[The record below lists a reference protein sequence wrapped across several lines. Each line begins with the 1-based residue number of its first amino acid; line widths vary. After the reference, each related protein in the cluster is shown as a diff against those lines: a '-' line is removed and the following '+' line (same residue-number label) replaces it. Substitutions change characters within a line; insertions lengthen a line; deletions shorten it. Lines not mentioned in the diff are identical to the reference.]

1 MKKYIINENKLRKE
15 IRQFIREKESVQ
27 ESNENKLR
35 KEIRQ
40 FIHEQESAQES
51 NEVKQRC
58 LTTNTV
64 NLDEIVGLNDGFKNY
79 TSKLYKRSGGIRGMV
94 DALDI
99 MKTLRLHPDVKD
111 SGEHLSYD
119 LMNHL
124 NTFRGKNYL
133 DETTGDCHSA
143 MDKVLEL
150 YKENEHGEEL
160 VKDIEKVLSHPDP
173 SSRAKEYLK
182 RCLTLVKEK

>member
-1 MKKYIINENKLRKE
+1 MKKYIIDENKLRKA
-15 IRQFIREKESVQ
+15 IRQHI
-27 ESNENKLR
+27 L
-35 KEIRQ
+35 
-40 FIHEQESAQES
+40 EQETSQEPK
-51 NEVKQRC
+51 EEKQRC
-58 LTTNTV
+58 LSTNTV
-64 NLDEIVGLNDGFKNY
+64 SLDEIVGLNDGFKNY

-99 MKTLRLHPDVKD
+99 LRTIRLHPDVTD

-124 NTFRGKNYL
+124 NTFRGKKYL

-143 MDKVLEL
+143 MDKVIEL

-160 VKDIEKVLSHPDP
+160 VRDIEKVLSHPDP

-182 RCLTLVKEK
+182 RCLQLVKEK

>member
-1 MKKYIINENKLRKE
+1 MKKYIINENKLRSE
-15 IRQFIREKESVQ
+15 IRRFLREEDSSQ
-27 ESNENKLR
+27 ENTE
-35 KEIRQ
+35 
-40 FIHEQESAQES
+40 EQ
-51 NEVKQRC
+51 KRC

-79 TSKLYKRSGGIRGMV
+79 TSKLYKRNGGIRGMV

-99 MKTLRLHPDVKD
+99 LKTLRLHPDVKD
-111 SGEHLSYD
+111 SGEHLTYD

-124 NTFRGKNYL
+124 NTFRGKNYM
-133 DETTGDCHSA
+133 DETTGNCNSA
-143 MDKVLEL
+143 MDKVIEL

-160 VKDIEKVLSHPDP
+160 VKDIEKVLAHPDP

-182 RCLTLVKEK
+182 RCLALVKEK

>member
-1 MKKYIINENKLRKE
+1 MKKYIIDENKLRKS
-15 IRQFIREKESVQ
+15 IRQHILESDSTQ
-27 ESNENKLR
+27 EPNEG
-35 KEIRQ
+35 
-40 FIHEQESAQES
+40 
-51 NEVKQRC
+51 KQRC

-64 NLDEIVGLNDGFKNY
+64 SLDEIVGLNDGFKNY

-99 MKTLRLHPDVKD
+99 LRTIRLHPDVTD
-111 SGEHLSYD
+111 AGEHLSYD

-133 DETTGDCHSA
+133 DETTGNCHSA

-150 YKENEHGEEL
+150 YKENEHCEEL

-182 RCLTLVKEK
+182 RCLQLVKEK

>member
-1 MKKYIINENKLRKE
+1 MKKYIIDENKLRKA
-15 IRQFIREKESVQ
+15 IRQHI
-27 ESNENKLR
+27 L
-35 KEIRQ
+35 
-40 FIHEQESAQES
+40 EQESKQEPT
-51 NEVKQRC
+51 EQQQRC

-64 NLDEIVGLNDGFKNY
+64 SLDEIVGLNDGFKNY

-99 MKTLRLHPDVKD
+99 LRTIRLHPDVTD

-143 MDKVLEL
+143 MDKVIEL
-150 YKENEHGEEL
+150 YKENQHGEEL
-160 VKDIEKVLSHPDP
+160 VKDIEKVLAHPDP

-182 RCLTLVKEK
+182 RCLVLAKEK

>member
-1 MKKYIINENKLRKE
+1 MKKYIIDENKLRRA
-15 IRQFIREKESVQ
+15 IRQHI
-27 ESNENKLR
+27 L
-35 KEIRQ
+35 
-40 FIHEQESAQES
+40 EQETSQEPK
-51 NEVKQRC
+51 EEKQRC

-64 NLDEIVGLNDGFKNY
+64 SLDEIVGLNDGFKNY

-99 MKTLRLHPDVKD
+99 LRTIRLHPDVTD

-133 DETTGDCHSA
+133 DETTSNCHKA
-143 MDKVLEL
+143 MDKVIEL

-182 RCLTLVKEK
+182 RCLQLVKEK

>member
-1 MKKYIINENKLRKE
+1 MKKYIIDENKLRKA
-15 IRQFIREKESVQ
+15 IRQHILEEESIQEPKEGQ
-27 ESNENKLR
+27 
-35 KEIRQ
+35 
-40 FIHEQESAQES
+40 
-51 NEVKQRC
+51 QRC

-64 NLDEIVGLNDGFKNY
+64 SLDEIVGLNDGFKNY

-99 MKTLRLHPDVKD
+99 LRTIRLHPDVTD

-133 DETTGDCHSA
+133 DETTGDCHKA
-143 MDKVLEL
+143 MDKVIEL

-182 RCLTLVKEK
+182 RCLQLVKEK

>member
-1 MKKYIINENKLRKE
+1 MKKYIIDENKLRKA
-15 IRQFIREKESVQ
+15 IRQHILESDSTQ
-27 ESNENKLR
+27 EPNEG
-35 KEIRQ
+35 
-40 FIHEQESAQES
+40 
-51 NEVKQRC
+51 KQRC

-64 NLDEIVGLNDGFKNY
+64 SLDEIVGLNDGFKNY
-79 TSKLYKRSGGIRGMV
+79 TTKLYKRSGGIRGMV

-99 MKTLRLHPDVKD
+99 LRTIRLHPDVTD
-111 SGEHLSYD
+111 AGEHLSYD

-133 DETTGDCHSA
+133 DETTGNCHSA

-182 RCLTLVKEK
+182 RCLQLVKEK

>member
-1 MKKYIINENKLRKE
+1 MKKYIIDENKLRKA
-15 IRQFIREKESVQ
+15 IRQHILESDSTQ
-27 ESNENKLR
+27 EPTEG
-35 KEIRQ
+35 
-40 FIHEQESAQES
+40 
-51 NEVKQRC
+51 KQRC

-64 NLDEIVGLNDGFKNY
+64 SLDEIVGLNDGFKNY

-99 MKTLRLHPDVKD
+99 LRTIRLHPDVTD
-111 SGEHLSYD
+111 SGEHLAYD

-124 NTFRGKNYL
+124 NTFRGKHYM
-133 DETTGDCHSA
+133 DETNGDCHKA
-143 MDKVLEL
+143 MDKIIEL

-160 VKDIEKVLSHPDP
+160 VKDIEKVLAHQDP

-182 RCLTLVKEK
+182 RCLVLIKEK

>member
-1 MKKYIINENKLRKE
+1 MKKYIIDENKLRKA
-15 IRQFIREKESVQ
+15 IRQHI
-27 ESNENKLR
+27 L
-35 KEIRQ
+35 
-40 FIHEQESAQES
+40 EQESKQEPT
-51 NEVKQRC
+51 EQQQRC

-64 NLDEIVGLNDGFKNY
+64 SLDEIVGLNDGFKNY

-99 MKTLRLHPDVKD
+99 LRTIRLHPDVTD
-111 SGEHLSYD
+111 AGEHLSYD

-124 NTFRGKNYL
+124 DTFRGKNYL

-143 MDKVLEL
+143 MDKVIEL

-160 VKDIEKVLSHPDP
+160 VKDIEKVLAHPDP

-182 RCLTLVKEK
+182 RCLVLSKEK

>member
-1 MKKYIINENKLRKE
+1 MKKYIIDENKLRKA
-15 IRQFIREKESVQ
+15 IRQHILESDSTQ
-27 ESNENKLR
+27 EPNEG
-35 KEIRQ
+35 
-40 FIHEQESAQES
+40 
-51 NEVKQRC
+51 KQRC

-64 NLDEIVGLNDGFKNY
+64 SLDEIVGLNDGFKNY

-99 MKTLRLHPDVKD
+99 LRTIRLHPDVTD
-111 SGEHLSYD
+111 AGEHLSYD

-133 DETTGDCHSA
+133 DETTGNCHSA

-182 RCLTLVKEK
+182 RCLQLVKEK

>member
-1 MKKYIINENKLRKE
+1 MKKYIINEEKLRKE
-15 IRQFIREKESVQ
+15 IRQFIKE
-27 ESNENKLR
+27 
-35 KEIRQ
+35 
-40 FIHEQESAQES
+40 HESAQEPK
-51 NEVKQRC
+51 EAQQRC

-79 TSKLYKRSGGIRGMV
+79 TSKLYKRSGGISGMV

-99 MKTLRLHPDVKD
+99 LRTLRLHPDVSD

-133 DETTGDCHSA
+133 DETTGNCHSA
-143 MDKVLEL
+143 MDKVIEL
-150 YKENEHGEEL
+150 YKENQHGEEL
-160 VKDIEKVLSHPDP
+160 VKDIEKVLAHPDP

-182 RCLTLVKEK
+182 RCLQLVKEK

>member
-1 MKKYIINENKLRKE
+1 MKKYIIDENKLRKS
-15 IRQFIREKESVQ
+15 IRQHILESDSTQ
-27 ESNENKLR
+27 EPNEG
-35 KEIRQ
+35 
-40 FIHEQESAQES
+40 
-51 NEVKQRC
+51 KQRC

-64 NLDEIVGLNDGFKNY
+64 SLDEIVGLNDGFKNY

-99 MKTLRLHPDVKD
+99 LRTIRLHPDVTD
-111 SGEHLSYD
+111 AGEHLSYD

-133 DETTGDCHSA
+133 DETTGNCHSA

-182 RCLTLVKEK
+182 RCLQLVKEK

>member
-1 MKKYIINENKLRKE
+1 MKKYIIDENKLRKA
-15 IRQFIREKESVQ
+15 IRQHI
-27 ESNENKLR
+27 L
-35 KEIRQ
+35 
-40 FIHEQESAQES
+40 EQESAQEP
-51 NEVKQRC
+51 NEQKQRC

-99 MKTLRLHPDVKD
+99 LRTLRLHPDVTD
-111 SGEHLSYD
+111 AGEHLSYD

-124 NTFRGKNYL
+124 DTFRGKNYL
-133 DETTGDCHSA
+133 DETTGECHKA
-143 MDKVLEL
+143 MDKVIEL

-182 RCLTLVKEK
+182 RCLVLAKEK

>member
-1 MKKYIINENKLRKE
+1 MKKYIIDENKLRKA
-15 IRQFIREKESVQ
+15 IRQHILESDSTQ
-27 ESNENKLR
+27 EPTEG
-35 KEIRQ
+35 
-40 FIHEQESAQES
+40 
-51 NEVKQRC
+51 KQRC

-64 NLDEIVGLNDGFKNY
+64 SLDEIVGLNDGFKNY

-99 MKTLRLHPDVKD
+99 LRTIRLHPDVTD

-133 DETTGDCHSA
+133 DETTGDCHRA
-143 MDKVLEL
+143 MDKVIEL

-182 RCLTLVKEK
+182 RCLQLVKEK

>member
-1 MKKYIINENKLRKE
+1 MKKYIIDENKLRKA
-15 IRQFIREKESVQ
+15 IRHYI
-27 ESNENKLR
+27 L
-35 KEIRQ
+35 
-40 FIHEQESAQES
+40 EQESQQEP
-51 NEVKQRC
+51 KQQQQRC

-64 NLDEIVGLNDGFKNY
+64 SLDEIVGLNDGFKNY

-99 MKTLRLHPDVKD
+99 LRTLRLHPDVQD

-143 MDKVLEL
+143 MDKVIEL

-160 VKDIEKVLSHPDP
+160 VKDIEKVLAHPDP

>member
-1 MKKYIINENKLRKE
+1 MKKYIIDENKLRKA
-15 IRQFIREKESVQ
+15 IRHYI
-27 ESNENKLR
+27 L
-35 KEIRQ
+35 
-40 FIHEQESAQES
+40 EQESQQEPK
-51 NEVKQRC
+51 EQQQRC

-64 NLDEIVGLNDGFKNY
+64 SLDEIVGMNDGFKNY

-99 MKTLRLHPDVKD
+99 LRTLRLHPDVQD

-133 DETTGDCHSA
+133 DETTGNCHSA
-143 MDKVLEL
+143 MDKVIEL

-160 VKDIEKVLSHPDP
+160 VKDIEKVLAHPDP

-182 RCLTLVKEK
+182 RCLTLIKEK

>member
-1 MKKYIINENKLRKE
+1 MKKYIINENKLRTA
-15 IRQFIREKESVQ
+15 IRQYLLEEDSTQEPKE
-27 ESNENKLR
+27 
-35 KEIRQ
+35 
-40 FIHEQESAQES
+40 AQ
-51 NEVKQRC
+51 QRC

-64 NLDEIVGLNDGFKNY
+64 SLDEIVGLNDGFKNY

-99 MKTLRLHPDVKD
+99 LRTIRLHPDVTD

-124 NTFRGKNYL
+124 NTFRGKNYM
-133 DETTGDCHSA
+133 DETTGNCHSA
-143 MDKVLEL
+143 MDKVIEL

-173 SSRAKEYLK
+173 SSSAKEYLK
-182 RCLTLVKEK
+182 RCLALIKEK

>member
-1 MKKYIINENKLRKE
+1 MKKYIIDENKLRKA
-15 IRQFIREKESVQ
+15 IRQHILESDSTQ
-27 ESNENKLR
+27 EPNEG
-35 KEIRQ
+35 
-40 FIHEQESAQES
+40 
-51 NEVKQRC
+51 KQRC

-64 NLDEIVGLNDGFKNY
+64 SLDEIVGLNDGFKNY

-99 MKTLRLHPDVKD
+99 LRTIRLHPDVTD
-111 SGEHLSYD
+111 AGEHLSYD

-143 MDKVLEL
+143 MDKVIEL

-160 VKDIEKVLSHPDP
+160 VRDIEKVLSHPDP

-182 RCLTLVKEK
+182 RCLQLVKEK

>member
-1 MKKYIINENKLRKE
+1 MKKYIINENKLRSE
-15 IRQFIREKESVQ
+15 IRRFLREEDLSQ
-27 ESNENKLR
+27 ENTE
-35 KEIRQ
+35 
-40 FIHEQESAQES
+40 EQ
-51 NEVKQRC
+51 KRC

-79 TSKLYKRSGGIRGMV
+79 TSKLYKRNGGIRGMV

-99 MKTLRLHPDVKD
+99 LKTLRLHPDVKD
-111 SGEHLSYD
+111 SGEHLTYD

-124 NTFRGKNYL
+124 NTFRGKNYM
-133 DETTGDCHSA
+133 DETTGNCHSA
-143 MDKVLEL
+143 MDKVIEL

-160 VKDIEKVLSHPDP
+160 VKDIEKVLAHPDP

-182 RCLTLVKEK
+182 RCLALVKEK

>member
-1 MKKYIINENKLRKE
+1 MKKYIIDENKLRKA
-15 IRQFIREKESVQ
+15 IRQHILESGSTQ
-27 ESNENKLR
+27 EPNEG
-35 KEIRQ
+35 
-40 FIHEQESAQES
+40 
-51 NEVKQRC
+51 KQRC

-64 NLDEIVGLNDGFKNY
+64 SLDEIVGLNDGFKNY

-99 MKTLRLHPDVKD
+99 LRTIRLHPDVTD
-111 SGEHLSYD
+111 AGEHLSYD

-133 DETTGDCHSA
+133 DETTGNCHSA

-150 YKENEHGEEL
+150 YKENDHGEEL

-182 RCLTLVKEK
+182 RCLQLVKEK

>member
-1 MKKYIINENKLRKE
+1 MKKYIINENKLRSE
-15 IRQFIREKESVQ
+15 IRRFLREEDSSQ
-27 ESNENKLR
+27 ENTE
-35 KEIRQ
+35 
-40 FIHEQESAQES
+40 EQ
-51 NEVKQRC
+51 KRC

-99 MKTLRLHPDVKD
+99 LRTLRLHPDVTD
-111 SGEHLSYD
+111 SGEHLTYD

-124 NTFRGKNYL
+124 NTFRGKNYM
-133 DETTGDCHSA
+133 DETTGNCHSA
-143 MDKVLEL
+143 MDKVIEL
-150 YKENEHGEEL
+150 YKENQHGEEL

-182 RCLTLVKEK
+182 RCLALVKEK

>member
-1 MKKYIINENKLRKE
+1 MKKYIINEEKLRKE
-15 IRQFIREKESVQ
+15 IRQFIK
-27 ESNENKLR
+27 
-35 KEIRQ
+35 
-40 FIHEQESAQES
+40 EQESAQEPK
-51 NEVKQRC
+51 EVQQRC

-79 TSKLYKRSGGIRGMV
+79 TSKLYKRSGGVSGMV

-99 MKTLRLHPDVKD
+99 LRTLRLHPDVSD

-133 DETTGDCHSA
+133 DETTGNCHSA
-143 MDKVLEL
+143 MDKVIEL
-150 YKENEHGEEL
+150 YKENQHGEEL
-160 VKDIEKVLSHPDP
+160 VKEIEKVLAHPDP
-173 SSRAKEYLK
+173 SSKAKEYLK
-182 RCLTLVKEK
+182 RCLQLVKEK

>member
-1 MKKYIINENKLRKE
+1 MKKYIIDENKLRKA
-15 IRQFIREKESVQ
+15 IRHYI
-27 ESNENKLR
+27 L
-35 KEIRQ
+35 
-40 FIHEQESAQES
+40 EQESQQEPK
-51 NEVKQRC
+51 EQQQRC

-64 NLDEIVGLNDGFKNY
+64 SLDEIVGLNDGFKNY

-99 MKTLRLHPDVKD
+99 LRTLRLHPDVQD

-143 MDKVLEL
+143 MDKVIEL

-160 VKDIEKVLSHPDP
+160 VRDIEKVLAHPDP

>member
-1 MKKYIINENKLRKE
+1 MRKYIIDENKLRKA
-15 IRQFIREKESVQ
+15 IRQHILEQDSTQ
-27 ESNENKLR
+27 EPNE
-35 KEIRQ
+35 E
-40 FIHEQESAQES
+40 
-51 NEVKQRC
+51 KQRC
-58 LTTNTV
+58 LTSNTV
-64 NLDEIVGLNDGFKNY
+64 SLDEIVGLNDGFKNY

-99 MKTLRLHPDVKD
+99 LRTLRLHPDVTD

-124 NTFRGKNYL
+124 NTFRGRNYL
-133 DETTGDCHSA
+133 DETTGNCHKA

-182 RCLTLVKEK
+182 RCLQLVKEK

>member
-1 MKKYIINENKLRKE
+1 MKKYIINENKLRTA
-15 IRQFIREKESVQ
+15 IRQH
-27 ESNENKLR
+27 LL
-35 KEIRQ
+35 
-40 FIHEQESAQES
+40 EQESTQEPK
-51 NEVKQRC
+51 EEQKRC

-79 TSKLYKRSGGIRGMV
+79 TSKLYKRSGGISGMV

-99 MKTLRLHPDVKD
+99 LRTLRLHPDVSD

-124 NTFRGKNYL
+124 NTFRGKNYM
-133 DETTGDCHSA
+133 DETTNNCHSA
-143 MDKVLEL
+143 MDKVIEL
-150 YKENEHGEEL
+150 YKENQHGEEL
-160 VKDIEKVLSHPDP
+160 VKDIEKVLAHQDP

-182 RCLTLVKEK
+182 RCLQLVKEK

>member
-1 MKKYIINENKLRKE
+1 MKKYIIDENKLRRA
-15 IRQFIREKESVQ
+15 IRQYILEENSQ
-27 ESNENKLR
+27 EQPNE
-35 KEIRQ
+35 Q
-40 FIHEQESAQES
+40 
-51 NEVKQRC
+51 KQRC

-64 NLDEIVGLNDGFKNY
+64 SLDEIVGLQDGFKNY

-99 MKTLRLHPDVKD
+99 LRTLRLHPDVTD

-133 DETTGDCHSA
+133 DETTGNCHSA
-143 MDKVLEL
+143 MDKVIEL

-182 RCLTLVKEK
+182 RCLQLVKEK